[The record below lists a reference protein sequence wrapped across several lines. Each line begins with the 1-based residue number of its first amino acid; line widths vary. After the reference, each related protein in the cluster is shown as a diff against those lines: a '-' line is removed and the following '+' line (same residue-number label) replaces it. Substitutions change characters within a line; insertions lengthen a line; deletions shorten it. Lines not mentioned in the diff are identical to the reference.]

1 MKWQICRLPGQAT
14 FLLVLGQYNNQHIT
28 FSLSYEFFIA
38 SRPMKHLFSCLCR
51 LYNRAVRVTCGLR
64 KYDHVSDCRLGLRW
78 LPLDLLIQ
86 HRALNVMYRY
96 YTDDNCILLNPPV
109 VFGHQHTYTTRAPS
123 HFANIFRCHLS
134 FTKKFF
140 RSSATSWWNSLPN
153 QLLTVPCYLLL
164 HFLEDYTAT
173 FCP

>member
-1 MKWQICRLPGQAT
+1 MSHLNYALSVWGP
-14 FLLVLGQYNNQHIT
+14 
-28 FSLSYEFFIA
+28 SLN
-38 SRPMKHLFSCLCR
+38 KDLFSRLCR

-109 VFGHQHTYTTRAPS
+109 AFGREHTYTTRTPPY
-123 HFANIFRCHLS
+123 FANIFRCHLS

-153 QLLTVPCYLLL
+153 FMFDSPLLSPAAFSRRLYSHLLSV
-164 HFLEDYTAT
+164 T
-173 FCP
+173 